1 MEKSL
6 NSILFKNLSRFAF
19 PENLESEQH
28 INLNSVATVLSAN
41 RNLTSYG
48 YSLSLDAL
56 KSLMAFSPIQVT
68 SIYSD
73 LISVIKEYKGSEYFN
88 SVELFYPN
96 FPEEVMEKSDVELYF
111 NSLLYYTFSQTENEA
126 CRAIAEAIRN
136 AITEKPKKRLPL
148 IENFPRELKI
158 VNSASV
164 KDLDDLIINKIHAP
178 KGLNRDELNDI
189 KTYFRYC
196 PDKINMSTSADT
208 PYQSKENLAKTALLL
223 YDMGAEKKAA
233 GLFKDSKDVLRFA
246 ALLSNRNFGR
256 DVNNA
261 ELAVKKTTYNDDS
274 GKIQFKLTKQEQRF
288 IKNMLN
294 NCPNLYYDIWKD
306 EGLYKRLMNRINAKK
321 GPERVVKA
329 FDNLANN
336 KKTDEH
342 DRIIVPVPRQF
353 DFAIANLLA
362 LYSDSNKPI
371 EFNLNPAYLQLFDKL
386 VDNFPGYFVQHY
398 IDYIDSAA
406 KYGEKAF
413 EIIASRI
420 DKCNVPVQSLLTLY
434 NAFDLRKIEND
445 TRIFRNKSGKL
456 LTSENRQFN
465 LSKKQI
471 ATAKELIQMQMK
483 KNIHTT
489 KQLGKVYIDPKLEN
503 VKIPLRDMRNCS
515 AGNIIPPYSKIDGLE
530 NKNLLAFGIY
540 WKNYTD
546 ENGVLHRGDIDLAV
560 RFYNEYKEIVGHVYY
575 SNLRAFDYAVHS
587 GDYTDAP
594 NGATEMV
601 LMDKKAMKD
610 MGIKYAVIEVHGFSV
625 PFNQAENLRFIM
637 LEKEGHLKC
646 DKGHNLSDY
655 LHTDS
660 KFYSNKSGKVVFLG
674 KTFDPLQIE
683 HPIKIN
689 AASTY
694 ATPCIYDV
702 DEDKTYWI
710 DYAGSI
716 NLMQNTVSN
725 DKINQASLQLDY
737 AKNNAIPNMKQLFDL
752 YADACGS
759 ITQDIKEADTIFS
772 LYPLD
777 TVKEQLK
784 DTAHVISSYD
794 LDYISNEFC
803 GKAEESVSEAEIGK
817 TEIRI
822 DTNKAKDITDNTDK
836 AMPTDKPLA
845 DKSISVKSEESRYS
859 DRHSRKYTEDELEL

>member
-19 PENLESEQH
+19 PESPASEHH
-28 INLNSVATVLSAN
+28 INLNSVAMVLSAN
-41 RNLTSYG
+41 RNLASYG

-88 SVELFYPN
+88 SIELFYPN
-96 FPEEVMEKSDVELYF
+96 FPEEVMKKSDAEIYF
-111 NSLLYYTFSQTENEA
+111 NSLLYYTFSQTGNEVD
-126 CRAIAEAIRN
+126 RIIADAIRN

-148 IENFPRELKI
+148 IKNFPRELKI
-158 VNSASV
+158 INSASA
-164 KDLDDLIINKIHAP
+164 KDLDNLIINKIHAP
-178 KGLNRDELNDI
+178 KGLNQDELNDI
-189 KTYFRYC
+189 KTYFGYC
-196 PDKINMSTSADT
+196 PDKINMVTSADT

-223 YDMGAEKKAA
+223 YDMGAEKKVA

-256 DVNNA
+256 DINNA
-261 ELAVKKTTYNDDS
+261 ELAVKKTTYNNNN
-274 GKIQFKLTKQEQRF
+274 GKIQFKLTKQEQRL

-329 FDNLANN
+329 FDNLANS

-342 DRIIVPVPRQF
+342 GRIIVPVPRQF
-353 DFAIANLLA
+353 DFAIANLMT
-362 LYSDSNKPI
+362 LYSDDNNPI
-371 EFNLNPAYLQLFDKL
+371 EFNPNPAYLQLFDKL

-406 KYGEKAF
+406 KYGENTF

-420 DKCNVPVQSLLTLY
+420 DKCNVPVQTLLTLY

-456 LTSENRQFN
+456 LTSENKLFN
-465 LSKKQI
+465 LSRKQI
-471 ATAKELIQMQMK
+471 AAAKELIQMRMK
-483 KNIHTT
+483 KSIYGT
-489 KQLGKVYIDPKLEN
+489 KQLGKVYVDPKLEN

-546 ENGVLHRGDIDLAV
+546 ENGISHRGDIDLAV

-601 LMDKKAMKD
+601 LMDKEAMKD
-610 MGIKYAVIEVHGFSV
+610 MGIKYAVVEVHGFSV

-646 DKGHNLSDY
+646 DKDYNLSDY
-655 LHTDS
+655 LHADS
-660 KFYSNKSGKVVFLG
+660 KSYSNKSGKVVFLG
-674 KTFDPLQIE
+674 KPFDPLQIE

-737 AKNNAIPNMKQLFDL
+737 AKNNAIPNMKQLFYL

-759 ITQDIKEADTIFS
+759 ITQDIKEADTVFS

-784 DTAHVISSYD
+784 DTVHMISSYD

-803 GKAEESVSEAEIGK
+803 GKAEKPVSEAEIGMELK
-817 TEIRI
+817 TRKDIS
-822 DTNKAKDITDNTDK
+822 NKA
-836 AMPTDKPLA
+836 ALSDKPM
-845 DKSISVKSEESRYS
+845 SVKTEESR
-859 DRHSRKYTEDELEL
+859 HHNRKYTEDELEL